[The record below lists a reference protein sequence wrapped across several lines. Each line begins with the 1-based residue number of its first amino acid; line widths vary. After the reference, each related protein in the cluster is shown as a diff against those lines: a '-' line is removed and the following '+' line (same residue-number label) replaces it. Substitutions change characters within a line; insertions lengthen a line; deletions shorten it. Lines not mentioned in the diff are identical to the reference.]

1 MAINVTLSARS
12 GADGRSEVMLRYTAR
27 GVNARSGSGIYITP
41 CNFRDG
47 RLVPN
52 RRALGNDVRY
62 HEEQERRLAALLT
75 YIEERGRETATRDS
89 AWLKETVA
97 VWHGRGK
104 ERTTADLVAEYM
116 AHGEQTGRFTA
127 QTRNTYRC
135 ALTALLRF
143 DEWRRLTARP
153 LPPVTRWTTAEVEAL
168 VSYLK
173 KEHSLAE
180 GDPQL
185 FARIDEATGC
195 NARSHAVER
204 GRNSIANRFS
214 QIRTFFLW
222 LRKRGLMAHSPFD
235 GAEVPRESYAAAPVY
250 ITIAERNRLASF
262 PMPTAHL
269 TTQRDI
275 FVFQCLTGCRVGDL
289 MRLMPGNVQDGV
301 LCYTPSKTRGETGAT
316 CRVPL
321 LPQAVELIE
330 RYKGRDTRGRLLPCI
345 SAQRYNDA
353 IKECFRVAGL
363 TREVEVQDAQT
374 GRMVLRP
381 INELA
386 SSHMARRTFV
396 GNAYLSVQDP
406 ALIGAMS
413 GHVAGSKAFARYR
426 KIEDATL
433 RAVTERLK

>member
-1 MAINVTLSARS
+1 MAINVTLSPRV

-27 GVNARSGSGIYITP
+27 GVNARAGSGIYITP
-41 CNFRDG
+41 RNFRDG
-47 RLVPN
+47 RIVPN

-62 HEEQERRLAALLT
+62 HEEQERRLAALLAH
-75 YIEERGRETATRDS
+75 IEERGRETTTRDS

-97 VWHGRGK
+97 EWHGRR
-104 ERTTADLVAEYM
+104 ERDTPALVAEYM

-127 QTRNTYRC
+127 QTRTTYRC

-153 LPPVTRWTTAEVEAL
+153 LPAVTRWAAREVEAF

-173 KEHSLAE
+173 EEHALAE
-180 GDPQL
+180 ADPPL
-185 FARIDEATGC
+185 FARIDNATGC
-195 NARSHAVER
+195 NARSHAVQR
-204 GRNSIANRFS
+204 GRNIVANRFT
-214 QIRTFFLW
+214 QVRAFFSW

-235 GAEVPRESYAAAPVY
+235 GAEAPKESYAAAPVY

-275 FVFQCLTGCRVGDL
+275 FIFQCLTGCRVGDL
-289 MRLMPGNVQDGV
+289 ARLMPGNVSADV

-330 RYKGRDTRGRLLPCI
+330 KYKGRDTRGRLLPCI
-345 SAQRYNDA
+345 SQQRYNDA
-353 IKECFRVAGL
+353 IKECFRIAGL
-363 TREVEVQDAQT
+363 TREVEVQDALT
-374 GRMVLRP
+374 GNMVLRP

-433 RAVTERLK
+433 RAVTEHLK